1 MAFRCPLGN
10 RPDMMHCFTILL
22 NHLTR
27 FYFHFMTRLTAYFFL
42 LFLILPLFSAHALER
57 TIGPSGEAVP
67 RFASLKSDLVNVRRG
82 PGRNHKI
89 LWVFK
94 KLGLPVKIVS
104 EYEEWREIEDQTGAK
119 GWVFHSLLSRRRTG
133 VTLNPKDQG
142 LKYFSLLESSSKNSK
157 SLAKIGK
164 GVIVHIITCTGD
176 WCHVAVNKKI
186 KGWLN
191 QDHLWGLFQQ
201 EPIKK

>member
-1 MAFRCPLGN
+1 MIRLKAIVL
-10 RPDMMHCFTILL
+10 ISSLL
-22 NHLTR
+22 
-27 FYFHFMTRLTAYFFL
+27 L
-42 LFLILPLFSAHALER
+42 LSISHSKSANALER
-57 TIGPSGEAVP
+57 TIGPSGETVP
-67 RFASLKSDLVNVRRG
+67 RFVSLKSDLVNVRRG

-89 LWVFK
+89 LWVFN

-104 EYEEWREIEDQTGAK
+104 EYENWREIEDQTGAK

-133 VTLNPKDQG
+133 LTLNPKDKA
-142 LKYFSLLESSSKNSK
+142 LEYFSLFESSSKNST

-186 KGWLN
+186 KGWLR

>member
-1 MAFRCPLGN
+1 M
-10 RPDMMHCFTILL
+10 I
-22 NHLTR
+22 
-27 FYFHFMTRLTAYFFL
+27 RLTA
-42 LFLILPLFSAHALER
+42 LFISISILIFSHGAHALER
-57 TIGPSGEAVP
+57 TIGPSGETVP

-82 PGRNHKI
+82 PARTHKI

-104 EYEEWREIEDQTGAK
+104 EYEDWREIEDQTGAK

-133 VTLNPKDQG
+133 VTLDPKEKGQD
-142 LKYFSLLESSSKNSK
+142 YFSLYGRASTSGDEM
-157 SLAKIGK
+157 AKIGK
-164 GVIVHIITCTGD
+164 GVIVHIISCTGD

-186 KGWLN
+186 KGWIEQGN
-191 QDHLWGLFQQ
+191 LWGLFQQ

>member
-1 MAFRCPLGN
+1 M
-10 RPDMMHCFTILL
+10 I
-22 NHLTR
+22 
-27 FYFHFMTRLTAYFFL
+27 RLTVT
-42 LFLILPLFSAHALER
+42 LIIIGLIFYSVITSESANALER
-57 TIGPSGEAVP
+57 TIGPSGETVP
-67 RFASLKSDLVNVRRG
+67 RFVSLKSDLVNVRRG
-82 PGRNHKI
+82 PGRTHKI

-104 EYEEWREIEDQTGAK
+104 EYENWREIEDQAGAK

-133 VTLNPKDQG
+133 VTLNPKDHS
-142 LKYFSLLESSSKNSK
+142 LEYFSLFENSSKKSK
-157 SLAKIGK
+157 SLARIGK

-186 KGWLN
+186 KGWLR